1 LSQIN
6 EETKYEMA
14 KIDPRW
20 HKTMNEE
27 FHALKKI
34 ILGKYVSYPK
44 IKNQLVAS
52 EFIKLNI
59 IIIIL

>member
-1 LSQIN
+1 
-6 EETKYEMA
+6 
-14 KIDPRW
+14 
-20 HKTMNEE
+20 
-27 FHALKKI
+27 LKKI

-59 IIIIL
+59 IIMIL